1 MTFKDLRKR
10 INSTLEISH
19 HQKQQ
24 TRLFDICK
32 DKPFWIWDV
41 QEHKLEDFRTK
52 GECCF
57 NHIIGL
63 PTKEGLEKPMFDYE
77 KILYDSLLNPESYN
91 TLNHRFKNKHLW
103 VKKATGLGVTE
114 FFLRLMAWLCLK
126 DNSYRNSQMCIVTGP
141 NIDIAIKLIKRIKG
155 LFEPKLGLTFA
166 NKETV
171 LELNGC
177 RIEAYPSNH
186 IDAYR
191 ALDNPK
197 FILLD
202 EADFFRKGE
211 QEDVRHVS
219 ERYIAKSD
227 PYIVMVST
235 PNSPDGLF
243 EAIEKEPVET
253 CLYKRLFLDYTYGL
267 DRIYSRE
274 EIEKA
279 KASPSFEREY
289 NLKYL
294 GRIGNVFHTKDIE
307 EAIEKGRNYDPDDS
321 TVNSYAAK
329 SMGIDPAYGSSNFGI
344 VITQFSDGVIQVLY
358 ADEFPRPDYNEM
370 LGRCIELIENYNIA
384 KVYIDG
390 SNPSFIRSLK
400 QMLGERSDYEKVI
413 EYYKKI
419 KWHWKEHMQVIP
431 VNFSTEHREMLGH
444 AKMLMEEGKVA
455 INPIFFDKLVISL
468 RTAVEN
474 EGSLDK
480 EATSHNDILDA
491 FRMCLK
497 RYEFKT
503 TPTPEEEESSNSNK
517 VITRKYYYSEMKQD
531 ER

>member
-1 MTFKDLRKR
+1 MTFKDLKKR
-10 INSTLEISH
+10 INNNN
-19 HQKQQ
+19 QQQQ
-24 TRLFDICK
+24 TQSFDK
-32 DKPFWIWDV
+32 LQNKPFWIWNIE
-41 QEHKLEDFRTK
+41 EHKQEDIKTK

-63 PTKEGLEKPMFDYE
+63 PIKDGLEKPIFDYQE
-77 KILYDSLLNPESYN
+77 LLYEALLDPDFCNP
-91 TLNHRFKNKHLW
+91 LNHDFKDKHLW
-103 VKKATGLGVTE
+103 IKKATGLGVTE
-114 FFLRLMAWLCLK
+114 FFLRFMAWLCLRNN
-126 DNSYRNSQMCIVTGP
+126 DDYRNSQMCIVTGP
-141 NIDIAIKLIKRIKG
+141 NIDIAIKLIKRMKS
-155 LFEPKLGLTFA
+155 LFERKLGLVFA

-235 PNSPDGLF
+235 PNAPDGLF
-243 EAIEKEPVET
+243 EAIEKEPEET

-294 GRIGNVFHTKDIE
+294 GFIGNVFHTRDIE
-307 EAIEKGRNYDPDDS
+307 AAIEKGRKYSPD
-321 TVNSYAAK
+321 TVGSPYFASK
-329 SMGIDPAYGSSNFGI
+329 SMGIDPAYGSSAFGI
-344 VITQFSDGVIQVLY
+344 VVTQWVDHHIQILHAEEY
-358 ADEFPRPDYNEM
+358 HRPDYNEM
-370 LGRCIELIENYNIA
+370 LSTVYSLMSKYDVD

-390 SNPSFIRSLK
+390 ANPSFIKSLK
-400 QMLGERSDYEKVI
+400 LQIGEDADYMPEIHKAKQENRKPDMRIV
-413 EYYKKI
+413 
-419 KWHWKEHMQVIP
+419 P
-431 VNFSTEHREMLGH
+431 VNFNKEHKTMLGH
-444 AKMLMEEGKVA
+444 CKM
-455 INPIFFDKLVISL
+455 
-468 RTAVEN
+468 
-474 EGSLDK
+474 
-480 EATSHNDILDA
+480 
-491 FRMCLK
+491 
-497 RYEFKT
+497 
-503 TPTPEEEESSNSNK
+503 
-517 VITRKYYYSEMKQD
+517 
-531 ER
+531 